1 MKKNRL
7 FVFLSLFPVITSA
20 RADSMPHCD
29 VCKAL
34 IERANIICPYDTCY
48 DETYIDAL
56 NRAVDY
62 LPYYQTSAARTLIEE
77 YQYIFLDRYYAYK
90 SAADT
95 CYEAALCCK
104 ECSGCYDLAW
114 TAGTYTGYEHSVD
127 YYCDCDGKCIMGNV
141 SYRCAAGYYG
151 ASTNGYTG
159 CTRCPSSGGVYGTS
173 TAGSTSITSC
183 FLPSGTSFS
192 DDSGSGT
199 YTNNCYFSN

>member
-20 RADSMPHCD
+20 RADSMPYCD

-48 DETYIDAL
+48 DEIYIDAL
-56 NRAVDY
+56 NSAVDY

-77 YQYIFLDRYYAYK
+77 YQYTFLDRYYAYK

-104 ECSGCYDLAW
+104 ECSGCYDSDW
-114 TAGTYTGYEHSVD
+114 TAGTYAGYEHSVD
-127 YYCDCDGKCIMGNV
+127 YYCDCDGVCRRGDT
-141 SYRCAAGYYG
+141 SFRCAAGYYG
-151 ASTNGYTG
+151 SSTNGYTG

-173 TAGSTSITSC
+173 AAGSTAITSC
-183 FLPSGTSFS
+183 YLPSGISFS